1 LLGDQVIEGKK
12 TKKLLINRW
21 LYTHKIWGILGSPLY
36 KKKPLSSSHTHTTQK
51 NMDLIFTKTL
61 NRQPQWPKTFT
72 KQPFLPQAKEWQ
84 NN

>member
-1 LLGDQVIEGKK
+1 
-12 TKKLLINRW
+12 
-21 LYTHKIWGILGSPLY
+21 
-36 KKKPLSSSHTHTTQK
+36 
-51 NMDLIFTKTL
+51 MDLIFTKTL